1 MGQMSKADREAFLAV
16 NRYGILTTLRR
27 DGSPIAI
34 PVWFD
39 WDGSS
44 VRMFTTAASP
54 KLRRLANDARA
65 SVLVTNHVGEKEKWL
80 AFDGSIAVS
89 DEGGFELAEKLAQ
102 RYWDLSDP
110 ARAAALESWR
120 AMQSE
125 WRLLEMVPD
134 EVRTYAD

>member
-1 MGQMSKADREAFLAV
+1 MSNAEREAFLAV
-16 NRYGILTTLRR
+16 NRYGILATLRR

-39 WDGSS
+39 WDGDS
-44 VRMFTTAASP
+44 VRMFTTVASP

-65 SVLVTNHVGEKEKWL
+65 SVLVTNHIDEKEKWV
-80 AFDGSIAVS
+80 AFDGTVAVS

-102 RYWDLSDP
+102 RYWDLNDP
-110 ARAAALESWR
+110 VRASALESWR
-120 AMQSE
+120 AMQSA

>member
-1 MGQMSKADREAFLAV
+1 MSDADRDAFLAV
-16 NRYGILTTLRR
+16 NRYGILATLRK

-44 VRMFTTAASP
+44 VRMFTNVGSS

-65 SVLVTNHVGEKEKWL
+65 SVLVANNVDEKEKWV
-80 AFDGSIAVS
+80 AFDGSVAVS

-110 ARAAALESWR
+110 NRASALEIWR
-120 AMQSE
+120 SMKSG

-134 EVRTYAD
+134 DVRTYAD

>member
-1 MGQMSKADREAFLAV
+1 MAQMSDADRDAFLAV
-16 NRYGILTTLRR
+16 NRYGILSTLRR

-44 VRMFTTAASP
+44 VRMFTTASSP

-65 SVLVTNHVGEKEKWL
+65 SVLVTNHVDEKEKWV
-80 AFDGSIAVS
+80 AFDGTVTVS
-89 DEGGFELAEKLAQ
+89 DEGGLELAEKLAR
-102 RYWDLSDP
+102 RYWDLNDP
-110 ARAAALESWR
+110 VRATALQSWR
-120 AMQSE
+120 AMESE

-134 EVRTYAD
+134 NVRTYAD

>member
-1 MGQMSKADREAFLAV
+1 MSNAEREAFLAV
-16 NRYGILTTLRR
+16 NRYGILATLRR

-39 WDGSS
+39 WDGDS
-44 VRMFTTAASP
+44 VRMFTTVASP

-65 SVLVTNHVGEKEKWL
+65 SVLVTNHIDEKEKWV
-80 AFDGSIAVS
+80 AFDGTVAVS

-102 RYWDLSDP
+102 RYWDLNDP
-110 ARAAALESWR
+110 VRASALESWR
-120 AMQSE
+120 AMESG

-134 EVRTYAD
+134 EVRTYVD

>member
-1 MGQMSKADREAFLAV
+1 MGQMSDADREAFLAV
-16 NRYGILTTLRR
+16 NRYGILSTLRR

-44 VRMFTTAASP
+44 VRMFTNVGSS

-65 SVLVTNHVGEKEKWL
+65 SVLVANNVDEKEKWV
-80 AFDGSIAVS
+80 AFDGSVAVS

-110 ARAAALESWR
+110 DRASALEIWR
-120 AMQSE
+120 SMKSG

-134 EVRTYAD
+134 KVRSYAD

>member
-1 MGQMSKADREAFLAV
+1 MGQMSDADREAFLAV
-16 NRYGILTTLRR
+16 NRYGILSTLRK

-39 WDGSS
+39 WDGTS
-44 VRMFTTAASP
+44 VRMFTTAGSP

-65 SVLVTNHVGEKEKWL
+65 SVLVTNHIDEKEKWV
-80 AFDGSIAVS
+80 AFDGTVAVS
-89 DEGGFELAEKLAQ
+89 DEGGLALAEKLAQ

-110 ARAAALESWR
+110 GRASALQNWR
-120 AMQSE
+120 AMESE

-134 EVRTYAD
+134 NVRTYDD

>member
-1 MGQMSKADREAFLAV
+1 MGQMSDADREAFLAV
-16 NRYGILTTLRR
+16 NRYGILSTLRR

-44 VRMFTTAASP
+44 VRMFTNAGSP

-65 SVLVTNHVGEKEKWL
+65 SVLVTNHIDENEKWV
-80 AFDGSIAVS
+80 AFDGTVAVS

-102 RYWDLSDP
+102 RYWDLNDP
-110 ARAAALESWR
+110 GRASALQTWR
-120 AMQSE
+120 AMESG

>member
-1 MGQMSKADREAFLAV
+1 MSNAEREAFLAV
-16 NRYGILTTLRR
+16 NRYGILATLRR

-39 WDGSS
+39 WDGDS
-44 VRMFTTAASP
+44 VRMFTTVASP

-65 SVLVTNHVGEKEKWL
+65 SVLVTNHIDEKEKWV
-80 AFDGSIAVS
+80 AFDGTVAVS

-102 RYWDLSDP
+102 RYWDLNDP
-110 ARAAALESWR
+110 VRASALESWR
-120 AMQSE
+120 AMESG

>member
-1 MGQMSKADREAFLAV
+1 MGRMSDADREAFLAV
-16 NRYGILTTLRR
+16 TRYGILSTLRS

-44 VRMFTTAASP
+44 VKMFTTVASP

-65 SVLVTNHVGEKEKWL
+65 SVLVTNHIDEKEKWV
-80 AFDGSIAVS
+80 AFDGTVAVS

-102 RYWDLSDP
+102 RYWDLNDP
-110 ARAAALESWR
+110 ARASALESWR
-120 AMQSE
+120 AMESG
-125 WRLLEMVPD
+125 WRVLEMVPD

>member
-1 MGQMSKADREAFLAV
+1 MGRMSDADREAFLAV
-16 NRYGILTTLRR
+16 NRYGILSTLRS

-44 VRMFTTAASP
+44 VKMFTNAGSP

-65 SVLVTNHVGEKEKWL
+65 SVLVTNHIDEKEKWV
-80 AFDGSIAVS
+80 AFDGTVAVS
-89 DEGGFELAEKLAQ
+89 EEGGFELAEKLAQ
-102 RYWDLSDP
+102 RYWDLNDP
-110 ARAAALESWR
+110 GRASALQSWR
-120 AMQSE
+120 ARESE

-134 EVRTYAD
+134 EVRSYAD

>member
-1 MGQMSKADREAFLAV
+1 MGQMSDADRDAFLAV
-16 NRYGILTTLRR
+16 NRYGILATLRA

-44 VRMFTTAASP
+44 VKMFTYIGSP

-65 SVLVTNHVGEKEKWL
+65 SVLVTNHVDEKEKWV
-80 AFDGSIAVS
+80 AFDGSVAVS
-89 DEGGFELAEKLAQ
+89 DEGGFDLAEKLAQ
-102 RYWDLSDP
+102 QYWDLSDP
-110 ARAAALESWR
+110 GRASALESWR
-120 AMQSE
+120 AMESG

-134 EVRTYAD
+134 RVRTYAD

>member
-1 MGQMSKADREAFLAV
+1 MGPMSEADREAFLAV
-16 NRYGILTTLRR
+16 NRYGILTTLRS

-44 VRMFTTAASP
+44 VRMFTNVGSS

-65 SVLVTNHVGEKEKWL
+65 SVLVVNHVDEKEKWV
-80 AFDGSIAVS
+80 AFDGSVAVS
-89 DEGGFELAEKLAQ
+89 DEGGFELAEKLAS

-110 ARAAALESWR
+110 ARASTLEIWR
-120 AMQSE
+120 SMKSG

-134 EVRTYAD
+134 KVRSFAD

>member
-1 MGQMSKADREAFLAV
+1 MGQMSEPDRDAFLAV
-16 NRYGILTTLRR
+16 NRYGILSTLRR

-44 VRMFTTAASP
+44 VRMFTNSGSP

-65 SVLVTNHVGEKEKWL
+65 SVLVTNHIDEKEKWV
-80 AFDGSIAVS
+80 AFDGTVAVS
-89 DEGGFELAEKLAQ
+89 DEGGFDLAEKLAQ
-102 RYWDLSDP
+102 RYWDLDDP
-110 ARAAALESWR
+110 NRASALQNWR
-120 AMQSE
+120 AMESE

-134 EVRTYAD
+134 NVRTYVD

>member
-1 MGQMSKADREAFLAV
+1 MAQMSDVERDAFLAV
-16 NRYGILTTLRR
+16 NRYGILSTLRR

-44 VRMFTTAASP
+44 VRMFTYVGSP

-65 SVLVTNHVGEKEKWL
+65 SVLVTNHIDEKEKWV
-80 AFDGSIAVS
+80 AFDGAVAVN
-89 DEGGFELAEKLAQ
+89 DEGGLELAEKLAQ
-102 RYWDLSDP
+102 RYWDLGDP
-110 ARAAALESWR
+110 GRAAALENWR
-120 AMQSE
+120 AMASG

-134 EVRTYAD
+134 RVRTYAD

>member
-1 MGQMSKADREAFLAV
+1 MGQMSDPDRDAFLAV
-16 NRYGILTTLRR
+16 NRYGILSTLRR

-44 VRMFTTAASP
+44 VRMFTNSGSP

-65 SVLVTNHVGEKEKWL
+65 SVLVTNHIDEKEKWV
-80 AFDGSIAVS
+80 AFDGTVAVS

-102 RYWDLSDP
+102 RYWNLDDHS
-110 ARAAALESWR
+110 RASALQNWR
-120 AMQSE
+120 AMESE

-134 EVRTYAD
+134 NVRTYVD

>member
-1 MGQMSKADREAFLAV
+1 MGPMSDADREAFLAV
-16 NRYGILTTLRR
+16 NRYGILTTLRK
-27 DGSPIAI
+27 DGSPIAV

-44 VRMFTTAASP
+44 VRMFTNVASP

-65 SVLVTNHVGEKEKWL
+65 SVLVANNVDEKEKWV
-80 AFDGSIAVS
+80 AFDGPIVVR

-110 ARAAALESWR
+110 ARASTLEIWR
-120 AMQSE
+120 SMKSG

-134 EVRTYAD
+134 KVRSYAD

>member
-1 MGQMSKADREAFLAV
+1 MGPMSDADREAFLAV
-16 NRYGILTTLRR
+16 NRYGILTTLRS

-44 VRMFTTAASP
+44 VRMFTYAGSP

-65 SVLVTNHVGEKEKWL
+65 SVLVTNHVDEKEKWV
-80 AFDGSIAVS
+80 AFDGSVAVS
-89 DEGGFELAEKLAQ
+89 DEGGLELAEKLAP

-110 ARAAALESWR
+110 ARASTLEIWR
-120 AMQSE
+120 SMKSG

>member
-1 MGQMSKADREAFLAV
+1 MGRMSDAEREAFLAV
-16 NRYGILTTLRR
+16 NRYGILATLRS

-39 WDGSS
+39 WDGDS
-44 VRMFTTAASP
+44 VKMFTTVASP

-65 SVLVTNHVGEKEKWL
+65 SVLVTNHIDEKEKWV
-80 AFDGSIAVS
+80 AFDGTVAVS

-110 ARAAALESWR
+110 ARASTLEIWR
-120 AMQSE
+120 SMKSG

-134 EVRTYAD
+134 KVRSFAD